1 MIFVQWPLMG
11 YALVPIIAVELLV
24 FRRVLHLGYKPA
36 LLGSALANI
45 LSTVVGVPISWGVAY
60 GLERGIFESLPIGW
74 IKHIYHTPPL
84 KILLF
89 PLTAAWLGP
98 IQPPSY
104 WLVPCAAGIL
114 LIPCFFLSV
123 WLERLV
129 CRRVWRDTP
138 RQQVKDA
145 VYLANLFSYALL
157 FLAACIWALY
167 LYRAHHAS

>member
-1 MIFVQWPLMG
+1 MILANAGVPMIFVQWPLMG
-11 YALVPIIAVELLV
+11 YALVPIIVVELLV

-89 PLTAAWLGP
+89 RS
-98 IQPPSY
+98 PPRG
-104 WLVPCAAGIL
+104 LD
-114 LIPCFFLSV
+114 
-123 WLERLV
+123 R
-129 CRRVWRDTP
+129 
-138 RQQVKDA
+138 
-145 VYLANLFSYALL
+145 FSRHPTGSFRALL
-157 FLAACIWALY
+157 AFC
-167 LYRAHHAS
+167 